1 MTNDKWV
8 DDKYPVP
15 GKEVLLDS
23 LFDGR
28 VIGYYDDI
36 SDEFRDKNHEV
47 VPEVRGW
54 QELPDSM
61 VEFVSLKQKILMK
74 GSNLS
79 VKGQKR

>member
-23 LFDGR
+23 LFDGQ
-28 VIGYYDDI
+28 VVGYYDDI
-36 SDEFRDKNHEV
+36 SDEFRNKSHEV
-47 VPEVRGW
+47 VLEVRGW
-54 QELPDSM
+54 QELPESM